1 MSPSLSLSL
10 TLCFS
15 VCLYAEETRKNLD
28 RSRWVA
34 IRAVP
39 ICSSGSSVT
48 MIPPIWAYVCLYVG
62 LIELTSNVSATKYLH
77 TPHTHKHIRTHTY
90 THTRTREQC
99 ESVSHYIE
107 MMIIMT
113 MHIRE
118 FLYIQQDRRNTTE
131 MKVTATFKF
140 RNSVFE
146 ERTDHKSRFLRNR
159 LTF

>member
-1 MSPSLSLSL
+1 M
-10 TLCFS
+10 F
-15 VCLYAEETRKNLD
+15 VC
-28 RSRWVA
+28 RSY
-34 IRAVP
+34 RAN
-39 ICSSGSSVT
+39 IKCQRDK
-48 MIPPIWAYVCLYVG
+48 ILA
-62 LIELTSNVSATKYLH
+62 H
-77 TPHTHKHIRTHTY
+77 TTQTHTHAEKHPYTH

-99 ESVSHYIE
+99 ESVSHYIG
-107 MMIIMT
+107 MMMIMT

-146 ERTDHKSRFLRNR
+146 ERTDHTSRFLRNR